1 MIEITILNPDGS
13 KFIESP
19 LIIPGEQLI
28 GLDIESQFKIGS
40 ILEFAVTG
48 NKLQGEVINCEP
60 STKDCHSASRSVG
73 TESSSYTLQ
82 VVIKIKSKSPQI
94 IPLTASTND

>member
-1 MIEITILNPDGS
+1 MINRIELQILNPDGS

-19 LIIPGEQLI
+19 VIIPREQLKDQ
-28 GLDIESQFKIGS
+28 DIEAQFKIGS

-48 NKLQGEVINCEP
+48 NKLQGEVITCEP
-60 STKDCHSASRSVG
+60 STKNCHSALDA
-73 TESSSYTLQ
+73 ESSALQ
-82 VVIKIKSKSPQI
+82 VTIKIKPQSPQI